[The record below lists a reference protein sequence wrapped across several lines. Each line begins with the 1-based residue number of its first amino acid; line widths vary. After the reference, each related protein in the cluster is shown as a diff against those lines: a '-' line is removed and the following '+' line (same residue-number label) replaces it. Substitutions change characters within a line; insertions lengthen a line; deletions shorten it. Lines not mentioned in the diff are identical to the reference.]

1 MRNKVMQLATSTTNA
16 ESCITN
22 LICEAQIAGANA
34 ASTLW
39 EKVRISSCS
48 ALSQSSSTLTVWI
61 GTDKLYV
68 SNPVPS
74 RTLNH

>member
-1 MRNKVMQLATSTTNA
+1 MQLAASTTNA
-16 ESCITN
+16 ESCVTN
-22 LICEAQIAGANA
+22 LICEAQICSLAGANA
-34 ASTLW
+34 TSTLW
-39 EKVRISSCS
+39 EKVRISSCP
-48 ALSQSSSTLTVWI
+48 ALSQSSSTLTVLI